1 MTFFVADRLWIQRS
15 LPRSHHKAK
24 NTQRGDNDVSQVNTS
39 GRAKRRR
46 LEKDLELEDRTVVAV
61 RPKASDRAATTRA
74 KVKLDAHAQS
84 ASGMVSA
91 DGFRGTQHKTT
102 SRPILGTRASAR
114 LRGALQ
120 DERQPTLREWIGEG
134 IDPDIQLTSDLKTG
148 LESDFDELSELT
160 ELSEDSQDEPSDS
173 IEKLSPSD
181 DIGNHSSKDA
191 IHSFDEVQKQSQ
203 MDFVE
208 WETVSERILAY
219 PV

>member
-24 NTQRGDNDVSQVNTS
+24 NIQRGDNDVSQVNTS

-46 LEKDLELEDRTVVAV
+46 LEDSELGDRTVVAV
-61 RPKASDRAATTRA
+61 RPKASDRAAKARA

-84 ASGMVSA
+84 ASRMVSA
-91 DGFRGTQHKTT
+91 DGSRGTQHKTT

-114 LRGALQ
+114 LRGAQQ
-120 DERQPTLREWIGEG
+120 DEQQPIIRAWMGEG

-173 IEKLSPSD
+173 IKKLSPSD
-181 DIGNHSSKDA
+181 DIGNYSSKDA
-191 IHSFDEVQKQSQ
+191 IHTCDEVQKQSRK
-203 MDFVE
+203 DFVE
-208 WETVSERILAY
+208 WETVSERILAN